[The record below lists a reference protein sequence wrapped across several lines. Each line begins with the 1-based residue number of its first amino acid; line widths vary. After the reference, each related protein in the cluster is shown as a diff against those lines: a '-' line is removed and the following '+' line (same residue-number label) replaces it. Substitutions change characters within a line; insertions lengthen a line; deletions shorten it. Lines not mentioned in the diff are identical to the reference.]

1 MKNRTLWIVTI
12 SAMIIGLFFGRIW
25 FNRLRLDYNLNGR
38 YFDKSSSV
46 VYDEDSVFGYGILA
60 LFFISI
66 GMVSWV
72 IILRAKPSEIKECTT
87 DCP

>member
-60 LFFISI
+60 LFLEYALTYFILKLKL
-66 GMVSWV
+66 VV
-72 IILRAKPSEIKECTT
+72 Y
-87 DCP
+87 